1 MVAAIA
7 TGPRS
12 HSLLWGVDPS
22 DESFRHCV
30 IRLNIVNF
38 VQSRSTIAHVRV
50 RSTIARVR
58 TRSKIALFIWHK
70 RRIFEIGSDNFP
82 HPFWHNLSV
91 AILAQAF

>member
-12 HSLLWGVDPS
+12 HCLFGTSAASSKLD
-22 DESFRHCV
+22 R
-30 IRLNIVNF
+30 
-38 VQSRSTIAHVRV
+38 TI
-50 RSTIARVR
+50 
-58 TRSKIALFIWHK
+58 
-70 RRIFEIGSDNFP
+70 FP